1 MNLPAYMLQIALINM
16 NGMNLYL
23 KIIFK
28 IVKILDF
35 YKIKIY
41 FIMNTINKMNLKFQI
56 RNQENYNKKKI

>member
-23 KIIFK
+23 KISFK

-41 FIMNTINKMNLKFQI
+41 FKMNTINKMNLKFQI

>member
-23 KIIFK
+23 KISFK

>member
-1 MNLPAYMLQIALINM
+1 MNLQAYMLQIALINM

-23 KIIFK
+23 KISFK